1 MLSRGIPRRIV
12 LIALTV
18 AIVTSGTFPAV
29 AQPQET
35 AIIQTPLQSWA
46 SLMSDL
52 IDSIDFGFTAIW
64 EKGSGYHDPN
74 GSAESS
80 SAPRDGQRPG
90 DCEGR
95 TCSDRPD
102 LVVPRR

>member
-1 MLSRGIPRRIV
+1 MLTRGIPRRIV
-12 LIALTV
+12 PIVLTV
-18 AIVTSGTFPAV
+18 AMVTAGTFPAV
-29 AQPQET
+29 AQPKEA

-46 SLMSDL
+46 SLLADL

-64 EKGSGYHDPN
+64 DKGSGYHDPN

-80 SAPRDGQRPG
+80 SAAHGQRPG